1 LITALHGDIEA
12 ADLEPVR
19 RAIRLPRLDFELPAM
34 KRTADEF
41 ALPRDGVFANALR

>member
-19 RAIRLPRLDFELPAM
+19 RAIGLPCLDFELPAM
-34 KRTADEF
+34 EWTPNEF

>member
-34 KRTADEF
+34 KRTTDEF